1 MIVDTMLATN
11 TIHLGNTLDL
21 LRQLP
26 DSSIDCCVS
35 SPPYWSLRDYGSSAT
50 AIWDAKEGCEHSW
63 TSHTQKWHSD
73 RGNGKKKEV
82 WDDKF
87 QVEGTPSDT
96 CSLCNAWKGQLGLEP
111 DFKLYIK
118 HLADIFDEVKRALK
132 PTGTCWINLGD
143 TYSGGK
149 EGNTDEKNTQA
160 NTATFSKPSQA
171 VPSKS
176 LLQIPSRFAIEMSD
190 RGWILR
196 NKIIWHKKNCMP
208 SSAKDRFTNDYE
220 EIFFF
225 VKSKKYYF
233 EQQLEAMSN
242 LTLNDKRIGK
252 AHNTGGKYLEDSGP
266 NGGTP
271 VRNRILNSINPLG
284 RNKRAVWRIATKP
297 HPFAHFAVY
306 PEELIE
312 TPIKAGCPEKVCD
325 KCGKPMMT
333 EQKRPPRPFVHRN
346 KKDGDADLAIGGQ
359 YQKWLDAN
367 PPIMITKPSCSC
379 NAPFQAGIVLDPFI
393 GSGTTAIVAQ
403 RLNRRWMGFEINPE
417 YLQIANKRLGAK
429 LASYVER

>member
-1 MIVDTMLATN
+1 MGLNHENRNNLTGTQEEVHKKAGTTFIKKYDTL
-11 TIHLGNTLDL
+11 
-21 LRQLP
+21 
-26 DSSIDCCVS
+26 
-35 SPPYWSLRDYGSSAT
+35 
-50 AIWDAKEGCEHSW
+50 
-63 TSHTQKWHSD
+63 TS
-73 RGNGKKKEV
+73 G
-82 WDDKF
+82 F
-87 QVEGTPSDT
+87 
-96 CSLCNAWKGQLGLEP
+96 CSLCGAWKGQLGLEP

-118 HLADIFDEVKRALK
+118 HLSDIFDEVKRALK

-190 RGWILR
+190 MGWILR

-233 EQQLEAMSN
+233 EQQVEEAISQG
-242 LTLNDKRIGK
+242 DKRINQRAEYNSKGKTDGGFSLFKGK
-252 AHNTGGKYLEDSGP
+252 ASKEWMQKYQKNEDSIHGE
-266 NGGTP
+266 NAYSVG
-271 VRNRILNSINPLG
+271 G

-312 TPIKAGCPEKVCD
+312 TPIKAGCPE
-325 KCGKPMMT
+325 G
-333 EQKRPPRPFVHRN
+333 
-346 KKDGDADLAIGGQ
+346 
-359 YQKWLDAN
+359 
-367 PPIMITKPSCSC
+367 
-379 NAPFQAGIVLDPFI
+379 GIVLDPFI

-403 RLNRRWMGFEINPE
+403 RLNRRWMGFEINAE
-417 YLQIANKRLGAK
+417 YIKIATNRLSSK